1 MAAGDARGVEMLREA
16 EVIQA
21 DGTLRGAAAAV
32 AMCYLTDG
40 QADKI
45 ALAWSRAEAGL
56 LTRAIRAGLDELHAG
71 RAGFEPETGG
81 GFAGLKPG
89 DRIRFIASARWQKD
103 RPGRHA
109 PPRIRAGE
117 TAELVGRDGGR
128 LRLRIEGRS
137 PQTGRMDVRDV
148 LYAPNS
154 ELPDWRFAFAGT
166 IHGEMGRAHDSV
178 HLLAAPGLN
187 RQVLAAG
194 LNLHL
199 LDLTVTVPC
208 AAARLGEVM
217 GRILRRTAS
226 APSVID
232 YGFDAS
238 LGAREA
244 LRGQVYQEA
253 AGGGRTGMAR
263 AVARLC
269 DLAGLA
275 GDPGAAARVLPRG
288 LEGAVLAEVIGAAIL
303 HDGAAPEGEDRL
315 AVERVVRDM
324 SDARAWRRVLGRVP
338 STLPGA
344 ADDLAAA
351 VAGRDGAARLLTPA
365 RILARGALTA
375 QAMGEDRVAA
385 LFERGLSLYGKRAG
399 AARLLGRPGDLV
411 APQRDRQTEFAWPD
425 PGLRPERGR
434 SAVIGPPRGQRRQ
447 RWRLDIGRLL
457 GDVPRADTIMAEQ
470 VLEGLAGM
478 FGLGPRAGRARRPGR
493 HAAGRYAAWQAAE
506 RSGAGGYAISAG
518 AGRHATPAEQV
529 PEANRVVAP
538 RRAPVS
544 GPELHAGPADA
555 EADLA
560 SPVSDYTDGATARF
574 VRALTAGEN
583 GGGGGICRCCTA
595 NGLRADGSYTRRQ
608 QGASIAASGRY
619 CPDAEEGRHPQ

>member
-1 MAAGDARGVEMLREA
+1 MAAGDARGIEMLREA
-16 EVIQA
+16 EVIHA
-21 DGTLRGAAAAV
+21 DGTLRDAAAAV
-32 AMCYLTDG
+32 AMEYLTDG

-45 ALAWSRAEAGL
+45 ALAWSRAEADL
-56 LTRAIRAGLDELHAG
+56 LTRAIRAGLDELHPF

-81 GFAGLKPG
+81 AFAGLKPG
-89 DRIRFIASARWQKD
+89 DRIRFIAAGRWQKD
-103 RPGRHA
+103 RPAKHA

-117 TAELVGRDGGR
+117 TAQLVGRDGGR
-128 LRLRIEGRS
+128 LRLRIDEGRN

-166 IHGEMGRAHDSV
+166 IHGEMGRARDSV
-178 HLLAAPGLN
+178 HLLAAP
-187 RQVLAAG
+187 G

-208 AAARLGEVM
+208 AAARVGEVM

-253 AGGGRTGMAR
+253 AGTGRTGMAG
-263 AVARLC
+263 AVARLR

-324 SDARAWRRVLGRVP
+324 SDARAWRRVLKRVP

-351 VAGRDGAARLLTPA
+351 VAGRDGAGRLLTPA

-385 LFERGLSLYGKRAG
+385 LFERGLGLYGKRAG
-399 AARLLGRPGDLV
+399 AARLLGRPEDLV
-411 APQRDRQTEFAWPD
+411 APQRDTQTEAAWPD
-425 PGLRPERGR
+425 PESRPERRLRPERGR
-434 SAVIGPPRGQRRQ
+434 SAVIGPPRG
-447 RWRLDIGRLL
+447 
-457 GDVPRADTIMAEQ
+457 
-470 VLEGLAGM
+470 
-478 FGLGPRAGRARRPGR
+478 
-493 HAAGRYAAWQAAE
+493 
-506 RSGAGGYAISAG
+506 RSP
-518 AGRHATPAEQV
+518 PA
-529 PEANRVVAP
+529 
-538 RRAPVS
+538 
-544 GPELHAGPADA
+544 
-555 EADLA
+555 LA
-560 SPVSDYTDGATARF
+560 SGYR
-574 VRALTAGEN
+574 
-583 GGGGGICRCCTA
+583 
-595 NGLRADGSYTRRQ
+595 
-608 QGASIAASGRY
+608 AASGGCSARRHNHGGTGSGGSGGNVRAGAAGGPRPAPGPA
-619 CPDAEEGRHPQ
+619 CGGALCSVAGGGTFRCRRPCDQCRGRVVCNTG

>member
-1 MAAGDARGVEMLREA
+1 
-16 EVIQA
+16 
-21 DGTLRGAAAAV
+21 
-32 AMCYLTDG
+32 
-40 QADKI
+40 
-45 ALAWSRAEAGL
+45 
-56 LTRAIRAGLDELHAG
+56 
-71 RAGFEPETGG
+71 
-81 GFAGLKPG
+81 
-89 DRIRFIASARWQKD
+89 
-103 RPGRHA
+103 
-109 PPRIRAGE
+109 
-117 TAELVGRDGGR
+117 
-128 LRLRIEGRS
+128 
-137 PQTGRMDVRDV
+137 
-148 LYAPNS
+148 
-154 ELPDWRFAFAGT
+154 
-166 IHGEMGRAHDSV
+166 
-178 HLLAAPGLN
+178 
-187 RQVLAAG
+187 
-194 LNLHL
+194 
-199 LDLTVTVPC
+199 
-208 AAARLGEVM
+208 M

-263 AVARLC
+263 AVARLR

-288 LEGAVLAEVIGAAIL
+288 LEGAVLAEVIGAGIL
-303 HDGAAPEGEDRL
+303 HDGAAPEGEERL

-324 SDARAWRRVLGRVP
+324 SDPRAWRRVLRRVP

-399 AARLLGRPGDLV
+399 AARLLGRPEDLV
-411 APQRDRQTEFAWPD
+411 APQRDRQMEFAWPD
-425 PGLRPERGR
+425 PELRPERGR
-434 SAVIGPPRGQRRQ
+434 SAVIGPPRGQRRG

-493 HAAGRYAAWQAAE
+493 HAAGRYAAWQVAG

-518 AGRHATPAEQV
+518 AGWYATPAEQV
-529 PEANRVVAP
+529 PEPNRVVAP
-538 RRAPVS
+538 RREPVS
-544 GPELHAGPADA
+544 GPELHTGRVDA

-560 SPVSDYTDGATARF
+560 SPVSDYTDGEWQKFLRDRQAVIDEYAKEKMAEAA
-574 VRALTAGEN
+574 VEYAGVALQMACALTDR
-583 GGGGGICRCCTA
+583 IP
-595 NGLRADGSYTRRQ
+595 ADSKVHQLPLPAHISRMLKKADSLQ
-608 QGASIAASGRY
+608 
-619 CPDAEEGRHPQ
+619 

>member
-1 MAAGDARGVEMLREA
+1 MVLDDAGRLGGREAGELLADIDASGAKLIALMDGGLQMPLEAGPVLRAVETRVGSARLEDMQLRTPWRAEALRLVAAGDARGIEMLREA
-16 EVIQA
+16 GVIHA
-21 DGTLRGAAAAV
+21 DGTVRDAAAAV
-32 AMCYLTDG
+32 ALRYLTDG
-40 QADKI
+40 HADKI
-45 ALAWSRAEAGL
+45 ALAWSRAEADL

-71 RAGFEPETGG
+71 RAGFEAETGG
-81 GFAGLKPG
+81 AFAGLKPG
-89 DRIRFIASARWQKD
+89 DRIRFIAAGRWQKG
-103 RPGRHA
+103 RPGKVV

-117 TAELVGRDGGR
+117 TAQLVGRDGGR
-128 LRLRIEGRS
+128 LRLRIDEGRN

-148 LYAPNS
+148 VYAPNS

-166 IHGEMGRAHDSV
+166 IHGEMGRARDSV
-178 HLLAAPGLN
+178 HVLAAPGLN

-208 AAARLGEVM
+208 AAARLDEVM

-244 LRGQVYQEA
+244 LRGEVYQEA
-253 AGGGRTGMAR
+253 PGAPGGGAGMAR
-263 AVARLC
+263 AVARWR

-324 SDARAWRRVLGRVP
+324 SDPRAWRRVLRRVP

-344 ADDLAAA
+344 ADDLAAT

-399 AARLLGRPGDLV
+399 AARLLGRPEDLV
-411 APQRDRQTEFAWPD
+411 APQRDRQTEAAWPD
-425 PGLRPERGR
+425 PAVQPERGR
-434 SAVIGPPRGQRRQ
+434 SAVIGPP
-447 RWRLDIGRLL
+447 
-457 GDVPRADTIMAEQ
+457 
-470 VLEGLAGM
+470 
-478 FGLGPRAGRARRPGR
+478 
-493 HAAGRYAAWQAAE
+493 
-506 RSGAGGYAISAG
+506 GA
-518 AGRHATPAEQV
+518 
-529 PEANRVVAP
+529 
-538 RRAPVS
+538 
-544 GPELHAGPADA
+544 
-555 EADLA
+555 
-560 SPVSDYTDGATARF
+560 F
-574 VRALTAGEN
+574 F
-583 GGGGGICRCCTA
+583 
-595 NGLRADGSYTRRQ
+595 
-608 QGASIAASGRY
+608 
-619 CPDAEEGRHPQ
+619 

>member
-1 MAAGDARGVEMLREA
+1 M
-16 EVIQA
+16 
-21 DGTLRGAAAAV
+21 
-32 AMCYLTDG
+32 
-40 QADKI
+40 
-45 ALAWSRAEAGL
+45 
-56 LTRAIRAGLDELHAG
+56 
-71 RAGFEPETGG
+71 
-81 GFAGLKPG
+81 
-89 DRIRFIASARWQKD
+89 
-103 RPGRHA
+103 
-109 PPRIRAGE
+109 
-117 TAELVGRDGGR
+117 GRDGGR
-128 LRLRIEGRS
+128 LRLRIDEGRN

-178 HLLAAPGLN
+178 HLLAAP
-187 RQVLAAG
+187 G

-253 AGGGRTGMAR
+253 AGGGAAGMAR
-263 AVARLC
+263 AVARWR

-324 SDARAWRRVLGRVP
+324 SDARAWRRVLRRVP

-351 VAGRDGAARLLTPA
+351 VAGRDGAGRLLTPA

-385 LFERGLSLYGKRAG
+385 LFERGLGLYGKRAG
-399 AARLLGRPGDLV
+399 AARLLGRPEDLV
-411 APQRDRQTEFAWPD
+411 APQRDRQMEFAWPD

-434 SAVIGPPRGQRRQ
+434 SAVIGPPRG
-447 RWRLDIGRLL
+447 
-457 GDVPRADTIMAEQ
+457 
-470 VLEGLAGM
+470 
-478 FGLGPRAGRARRPGR
+478 
-493 HAAGRYAAWQAAE
+493 
-506 RSGAGGYAISAG
+506 RSP
-518 AGRHATPAEQV
+518 PA
-529 PEANRVVAP
+529 
-538 RRAPVS
+538 
-544 GPELHAGPADA
+544 
-555 EADLA
+555 LA
-560 SPVSDYTDGATARF
+560 SGYR
-574 VRALTAGEN
+574 
-583 GGGGGICRCCTA
+583 
-595 NGLRADGSYTRRQ
+595 
-608 QGASIAASGRY
+608 AASGGCSARRHNHGGAGSGGSGGNVRAGAAGQPRPAPRPA
-619 CPDAEEGRHPQ
+619 CGAALCSVAGGGTFRRRPCDRCRGRAACNTG

>member
-1 MAAGDARGVEMLREA
+1 M
-16 EVIQA
+16 
-21 DGTLRGAAAAV
+21 
-32 AMCYLTDG
+32 
-40 QADKI
+40 
-45 ALAWSRAEAGL
+45 
-56 LTRAIRAGLDELHAG
+56 
-71 RAGFEPETGG
+71 
-81 GFAGLKPG
+81 
-89 DRIRFIASARWQKD
+89 
-103 RPGRHA
+103 
-109 PPRIRAGE
+109 
-117 TAELVGRDGGR
+117 
-128 LRLRIEGRS
+128 
-137 PQTGRMDVRDV
+137 
-148 LYAPNS
+148 
-154 ELPDWRFAFAGT
+154 
-166 IHGEMGRAHDSV
+166 
-178 HLLAAPGLN
+178 
-187 RQVLAAG
+187 
-194 LNLHL
+194 
-199 LDLTVTVPC
+199 TVPC
-208 AAARLGEVM
+208 AAARVGEVM

-263 AVARLC
+263 AVARLR

-324 SDARAWRRVLGRVP
+324 SDARAWRRVLRRVP

-351 VAGRDGAARLLTPA
+351 VAGRDGAGRLLTPA

-385 LFERGLSLYGKRAG
+385 LFERGLGLYGKRAG
-399 AARLLGRPGDLV
+399 AARLLGRPEDLV
-411 APQRDRQTEFAWPD
+411 APQRDRQMEFAWPD

-478 FGLGPRAGRARRPGR
+478 FGLGPRAGRARRPGQ

-506 RSGAGGYAISAG
+506 RFRMRS
-518 AGRHATPAEQV
+518 V
-529 PEANRVVAP
+529 P
-538 RRAPVS
+538 
-544 GPELHAGPADA
+544 GPG
-555 EADLA
+555 
-560 SPVSDYTDGATARF
+560 VCNTG
-574 VRALTAGEN
+574 
-583 GGGGGICRCCTA
+583 
-595 NGLRADGSYTRRQ
+595 
-608 QGASIAASGRY
+608 
-619 CPDAEEGRHPQ
+619 

>member
-1 MAAGDARGVEMLREA
+1 
-16 EVIQA
+16 
-21 DGTLRGAAAAV
+21 
-32 AMCYLTDG
+32 
-40 QADKI
+40 
-45 ALAWSRAEAGL
+45 
-56 LTRAIRAGLDELHAG
+56 
-71 RAGFEPETGG
+71 
-81 GFAGLKPG
+81 
-89 DRIRFIASARWQKD
+89 
-103 RPGRHA
+103 
-109 PPRIRAGE
+109 
-117 TAELVGRDGGR
+117 
-128 LRLRIEGRS
+128 
-137 PQTGRMDVRDV
+137 
-148 LYAPNS
+148 
-154 ELPDWRFAFAGT
+154 
-166 IHGEMGRAHDSV
+166 
-178 HLLAAPGLN
+178 
-187 RQVLAAG
+187 
-194 LNLHL
+194 
-199 LDLTVTVPC
+199 
-208 AAARLGEVM
+208 M

-253 AGGGRTGMAR
+253 AGTGAGGMAR
-263 AVARLC
+263 AVARLR

-303 HDGAAPEGEDRL
+303 HDGAAPEGEERL

-324 SDARAWRRVLGRVP
+324 SDARAWRRVLRRVP

-351 VAGRDGAARLLTPA
+351 VAGRDGAGRLLTPA

-385 LFERGLSLYGKRAG
+385 LFERGLGLYGKRAG
-399 AARLLGRPGDLV
+399 AARLLGRPEDLV

-425 PGLRPERGR
+425 RGLRPERGR
-434 SAVIGPPRGQRRQ
+434 SAVIGPPRGQRRV

-478 FGLGPRAGRARRPGR
+478 FGLGPRAGRARRPGQ

-506 RSGAGGYAISAG
+506 RSGGGGYAISAG
-518 AGRHATPAEQV
+518 AGWHATPAEQV
-529 PEANRVVAP
+529 PEPNRVVAP
-538 RRAPVS
+538 HLEPVS
-544 GPELHAGPADA
+544 GPELHTGPVDA

-560 SPVSDYTDGATARF
+560 SPVSDYTDGATTRI
-574 VRALTAGEN
+574 VRAHQAEMAVEYAGVALQMACALTDRIPADSKVHQLPLQADIARMLKKADSRSDLPQEKVN
-583 GGGGGICRCCTA
+583 TIARGIAEDRA
-595 NGLRADGSYTRRQ
+595 AFESKIAFARELVASDQEIKMFQVGPDPFYEEAYPSEPGLTTCWVCGCRRQ
-608 QGASIAASGRY
+608 DVRLMFCHAQPLEIRPPDVPRRLRGALSR
-619 CPDAEEGRHPQ
+619 